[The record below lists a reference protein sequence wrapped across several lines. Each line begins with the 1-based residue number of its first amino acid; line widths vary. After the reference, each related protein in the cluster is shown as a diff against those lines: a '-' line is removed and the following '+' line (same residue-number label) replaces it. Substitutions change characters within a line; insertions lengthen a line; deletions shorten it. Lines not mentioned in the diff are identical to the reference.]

1 MPENTGQPKKV
12 TNKSRAERAKS
23 LAFTVWAIIGI
34 LLLVVAVGYV
44 LGQILT
50 VLAIIGFSAVIVFIL
65 RVPVTWLER
74 QGVRRSLGTAI
85 SYVGGSL
92 VIAIILLIFIPIIW
106 EQTIGFIELIP
117 EYTNRA
123 VAAFNEFY
131 LQYSYLLEDSNI
143 QGIVS
148 SAAADLSSWAT
159 DLVSRSTQFL
169 VTFSV
174 GLVTSLIVLLVS
186 LVVGFWILMDMPKI
200 GREIRIMIGP
210 KREEEAMFIVSTISR
225 AFGGYLRG
233 MTICGASIG
242 IVTGIGYYILGLPYP
257 AVLGLLT
264 GLVNFIPYIG
274 PWFAGIVVAI
284 IGMFIS
290 PVTAFIAIVLTI
302 VAQQLID
309 ALVYPRV
316 MSSAVDLHP
325 SVVLV
330 GVFTGGAIGGVIGLI
345 CAVPLLAAIKSI
357 FVYFFE
363 KRTGRK
369 LEDKKGALFRVR
381 GHKGWLS
388 SSGKK
393 HTEDSDDNDADA
405 DNAVA
410 DDADAD
416 AADADNAAAN
426 VAVAPAVD
434 AAAAVATTANTATAP
449 AVDNKK
455 DNREE

>member
-1 MPENTGQPKKV
+1 M
-12 TNKSRAERAKS
+12 
-23 LAFTVWAIIGI
+23 VWAIIGI
-34 LLLVVAVGYV
+34 ILLVVAAGYV
-44 LGQILT
+44 LGQIMT
-50 VLAIIGFSAVIVFIL
+50 VLAIIGFSAFIVFVL
-65 RVPVTWLER
+65 RVPVNWLER
-74 QGVRRSLGTAI
+74 RGVRRLLGTTI
-85 SYVGGSL
+85 SYVGGTLL
-92 VIAIILLIFIPIIW
+92 VAIIMLIFIPIIW
-106 EQTIGFIELIP
+106 EQTIGFINLIP
-117 EYTNRA
+117 EYAARA

-148 SAAADLSSWAT
+148 SAASDLSSWAT
-159 DLVSRSTQFL
+159 DLVSQSTQFL

-210 KREEEAMFIVSTISR
+210 KREEEAMFIVSTVSR

-233 MTICGASIG
+233 MTICGVSIG

-290 PVTAFIAIVLTI
+290 PVTALIAIVLTI

-369 LEDKKGALFRVR
+369 LEDNKGALFRVR
-381 GHKGWLS
+381 DRKGWLS

-393 HTEDSDDNDADA
+393 RTEKSDGSK
-405 DNAVA
+405 AVSA
-410 DDADAD
+410 TAATGTTTAVNMVAATAATGTVAAD
-416 AADADNAAAN
+416 AATDTAA
-426 VAVAPAVD
+426 
-434 AAAAVATTANTATAP
+434 ANTATAATATAATAATANTTAATATAP
-449 AVDNKK
+449 AAENKK
-455 DNREE
+455 DSREE